1 MSARKP
7 KVLFL
12 APEIPALSATF
23 VYKELLKLR
32 SFNTDVMAAS
42 VHLPKANATQDVKD
56 AIGDVYVVYQQNFF
70 SFITSFF
77 VMLFSN
83 PLKMLQAISL
93 LISDMFSTGIITRNS
108 AGLVF
113 RFLAACGF
121 SCYIKKHEI
130 THIHVHFAHVPTDI
144 AMYAA
149 KMVGINFSVQAH
161 ANDIF
166 ERGYL
171 LKQKINRAKF
181 FSTIS
186 DFNKKYLAQFDGSQK
201 LKIVRCGVDETK
213 FVPRENQPNNKIQ
226 RIGVLGRLVEK
237 KGIHILLEALPK
249 LKGHTSYIIEIVG
262 DGPEKVKLES
272 LVAKY
277 KLQNKVIFKGEMANN
292 KVSNWLQN
300 LDFFVLPCV
309 KDCNGDMD
317 GIPVS
322 LMEAMLKGV
331 PVISSDISGV
341 PELVINNQTGFSA
354 MSGDIDACALSLNQ
368 ALSSNTQTRDNISL
382 QAIEHVKKNFSLNGN
397 TQYLAELI
405 HE

>member
-1 MSARKP
+1 
-7 KVLFL
+7 
-12 APEIPALSATF
+12 
-23 VYKELLKLR
+23 
-32 SFNTDVMAAS
+32 MAAS
-42 VHLPKANATQDVKD
+42 VHLPKVKTTQDVKD
-56 AIGDVYVVYQQNFF
+56 AIGDVYVIYQQSFL
-70 SFITSFF
+70 SFICSFF

-83 PLKMLQAISL
+83 PLRIIQTIAF
-93 LISDMFSTGIITRNS
+93 LISDMFSTGIVTRNS

-113 RFLAACGF
+113 RFLAACNF
-121 SCYIKKHEI
+121 SRYIKKHEI

-144 AMYAA
+144 AMYSA
-149 KMVGINFSVQAH
+149 KMIGIDFSVQAH

-171 LKQKINRAKF
+171 LKQKISRAKF

-186 DFNKKYLAQFDGSQK
+186 DFNKKYLAQFDRTQK

-213 FVPRENQPNNKIQ
+213 FIPRQNQPNNKIQ

-249 LKGHTSYIIEIVG
+249 MKKHYSYIIEIVG
-262 DGPEKVKLES
+262 DGPEKAKLES
-272 LVAKY
+272 LVK
-277 KLQNKVIFKGEMANN
+277 KHELQDKVTFKGVMANN
-292 KVSNWLQN
+292 KVSQWLQN

-354 MSGDIDACALSLNQ
+354 ASGDIDACALSLEEALGCNLQ
-368 ALSSNTQTRDNISL
+368 ARDNISQ
-382 QAIEHVKKNFSLNGN
+382 QAISHVKQNFSLNGN

>member
-1 MSARKP
+1 MSPSKP
-7 KVLFL
+7 KILFL

-32 SFNTDVMAAS
+32 DFNTDVMAAS
-42 VHLPKANATQDVKD
+42 VHVPKAKATQDVKED
-56 AIGDVYVVYQQNFF
+56 IGDVYVVYNQKFL
-70 SFITSFF
+70 SFILSFF

-83 PLKMLQAISL
+83 PIKMLKAISL
-93 LISDMFSTGIITRNS
+93 LIRDVFSIGIITRNS

-121 SCYIKKHEI
+121 SRYLTKHEI
-130 THIHVHFAHVPTDI
+130 THVHVHFAHVPTDI
-144 AMYAA
+144 AMYATKIA
-149 KMVGINFSVQAH
+149 NIDFSVQAH

-171 LKQKINRAKF
+171 LEQKINRAKF

-186 DFNKKYLAQFDGSQK
+186 NFNKKYLSQFDK
-201 LKIVRCGVDETK
+201 ELKVKVVRCGVDENK
-213 FVPRENQPNNKIQ
+213 FVPREAQPNNPVQ
-226 RIGVLGRLVEK
+226 RVGVLGRLVEK

-249 LKGHTSYIIEIVG
+249 LKKHYSYVIEIVG
-262 DGPEKVKLES
+262 DGPEKDKLES
-272 LVAKY
+272 LVAKHE
-277 KLQNKVIFKGEMANN
+277 LQEQVIFKGVMANN
-292 KVSNWLQN
+292 QVAQWLQE

-309 KDCNGDMD
+309 QDSNGDMD

-341 PELVINNQTGFSA
+341 PELVINNKTGFSA
-354 MSGDIDACALSLNQ
+354 ISGDVKACALSLEQALGCNNQMREQISNQ
-368 ALSSNTQTRDNISL
+368 AIK
-382 QAIEHVKKNFSLNGN
+382 HVKESFSLSGN

-405 HE
+405 HG

>member
-1 MSARKP
+1 MSVRKP

-42 VHLPKANATQDVKD
+42 VHVPKANATQDVKD
-56 AIGDVYVVYQQNFF
+56 AIGDVYVVYQQ
-70 SFITSFF
+70 SFLSFVISF
-77 VMLFSN
+77 LVMLFSN

-93 LISDMFSTGIITRNS
+93 LISDMFSTGIVTRNS

-113 RFLAACGF
+113 RFLAGCGL
-121 SCYIKKHEI
+121 SRYLKKHEI

-149 KMVGINFSVQAH
+149 KIVGINFSVQAH

-171 LKQKINRAKF
+171 LKQKIHRAKF

-186 DFNKKYLAQFDGSQK
+186 DFNKKYLAQFDESKK
-201 LKIVRCGVDETK
+201 LKVVRCGVDDTK
-213 FVPRENQPNNKIQ
+213 FIPRQHQPNNTIQ

-249 LKGHTSYIIEIVG
+249 VKKQSSYVVEIVG
-262 DGPEKVKLES
+262 DGPEKEKLES
-272 LVAKY
+272 LVIKY
-277 KLQNKVIFKGEMANN
+277 GLQDQVSFKGVMANN
-292 KVSNWLQN
+292 KVSQWLQN

-354 MSGDIDACALSLNQ
+354 MSGDVDACALSLEQ
-368 ALSSNTQTRDNISL
+368 ALNCNTQTRDNISK
-382 QAIEHVKKNFSLNGN
+382 QAIEHVKQNFSLNGN

>member
-1 MSARKP
+1 MSASKL

-32 SFNTDVMAAS
+32 SFNTQVLAAS
-42 VHLPKANATQDVKD
+42 VHVPKAKATDDVKD
-56 AIGDVYVVYQQNFF
+56 EIGNVYVIYQHSLL
-70 SFITSFF
+70 SFVLSF
-77 VMLFSN
+77 LLLLCTN
-83 PLKMLQAISL
+83 PLDMCRAISQLFKDVFSLGL
-93 LISDMFSTGIITRNS
+93 LKRNS
-108 AGLVF
+108 AGLVY
-113 RFLAACGF
+113 RFFASCQLAR
-121 SCYIKKHEI
+121 YIKQQGISHL
-130 THIHVHFAHVPTDI
+130 HVHFAHVPTDI

-149 KMVGINFSVQAH
+149 KMTHIDFSVQAH

-171 LKQKINRAKF
+171 LEQKINRAKF

-186 DFNKKYLAQFDGSQK
+186 NFNKTYLSQFDKKQK
-201 LKIVRCGVDETK
+201 LKIVRCGVDEDK
-213 FVPRENQPNNKIQ
+213 FVPREHQPNNPIQ
-226 RIGVLGRLVEK
+226 RVGVLGRLVEK
-237 KGIHILLEALPK
+237 KGIHILLEALPH
-249 LKGHTSYIIEIVG
+249 LSSELPFVVEIVG
-262 DGPEKVKLES
+262 DGPQRERLETLVTKYQLEEKV
-272 LVAKY
+272 V
-277 KLQNKVIFKGEMANN
+277 FKGVMANN
-292 KVSNWLQN
+292 QVAQWLQG

-309 KDCNGDMD
+309 QDSNGDMD

-341 PELVINNQTGFSA
+341 PELVINNQTGFSSI
-354 MSGDIDACALSLNQ
+354 SGNVKACALSLEQALTSNNQIREQISNQ
-368 ALSSNTQTRDNISL
+368 AIK
-382 QAIEHVKKNFSLNGN
+382 HVKESFSLSGN